1 MEKLMT
7 RDEILSV
14 LKNIKDPDLHRDIV
28 SLGFIKKVEV
38 DDEIV
43 NIEIQLTTPACPVR
57 DEMKSQAVEEVRRLG
72 FKGGVNVSMT
82 SQVVSHVNQIREQ
95 ILPGVKNTI
104 AVASGKGGVGKSTI
118 AVNLAAALVKDGA
131 KVGIVDADVYGPS
144 LPLMLGVTEKPET
157 ERIDD
162 KKFKIYPV
170 EKFGIK
176 MMSIGFLV
184 DTETPMIW
192 RGPMASGA
200 VKQFLTD
207 VIWDD
212 LDYMIFD
219 LPPGTGDVQLTLVQ
233 TIPLTGAVIVTTP
246 QDVSLADVRRGVRM
260 FQKVNVPILGVVE
273 NMSYYV
279 CSHCGHREEI
289 FSNGGGKKTASNFGV
304 PFLGEIPIY
313 TPIRIGGD
321 TGRPIVLME
330 PESEQAQM
338 IQSIARRLAAQVSI
352 ADLSEQ
358 GKQKMEIAL

>member
-1 MEKLMT
+1 MT
-7 RDEILSV
+7 REQIIDALRKIE
-14 LKNIKDPDLHRDIV
+14 DPDLHKDIV
-28 SLGFIKKVEV
+28 SLGFVKKVEI
-38 DDEIV
+38 EKTGIIV
-43 NIEIQLTTPACPVR
+43 EIQLTTPACPVR
-57 DEMKSQAVEEVRRLG
+57 DEMKTQAVEEIRKLG
-72 FKGGVNVSMT
+72 FQGELKIHMT
-82 SQVVSHVNQIREQ
+82 SHVVSHSNETREQ

-104 AVASGKGGVGKSTI
+104 AVASGKGGVGKSTV
-118 AVNLAAALVKDGA
+118 AVNLAAALAKDGA

-157 ERIDD
+157 EKVDD
-162 KKFKIYPV
+162 KRFRIFPI

-176 MMSIGFLV
+176 LMSIGFLV

-200 VKQFLTD
+200 IKQFLTD
-207 VIWDD
+207 VVWED

-273 NMSYYV
+273 NMSYYI

-289 FSNGGGKKTASNFGV
+289 FSNGGGKKTAANFGV

-313 TPIRIGGD
+313 TQSGLVVIP
-321 TGRPIVLME
+321 V
-330 PESEQAQM
+330 AQ
-338 IQSIARRLAAQVSI
+338 SY
-352 ADLSEQ
+352 
-358 GKQKMEIAL
+358 

>member
-1 MEKLMT
+1 MT
-7 RDEILSV
+7 RDEIIAALA
-14 LKNIKDPDLHRDIV
+14 NIKDPDLHRDVV
-28 SLGFIKKVEV
+28 SLGFVKKVEITDRKIDV
-38 DDEIV
+38 
-43 NIEIQLTTPACPVR
+43 EIQLTTPACPVR
-57 DEMKSQAVEEVRRLG
+57 DDMKSQAVNEIRRLG
-72 FKGGVNVSMT
+72 FTGDVNVTMT
-82 SQVVSHVNQIREQ
+82 SQVVSHANQVREQ

-118 AVNLAAALVKDGA
+118 AVNLAAALAKDGA

-144 LPLMLGVTEKPET
+144 LPLMLGVTEKPQT
-157 ERIDD
+157 ERIDENR
-162 KKFKIYPV
+162 FRIYPI

-207 VIWDD
+207 VVWED

-246 QDVSLADVRRGVRM
+246 QDVSLADVRRGIRM
-260 FQKVNVPILGVVE
+260 FQKVNVPIFGVVE
-273 NMSYYV
+273 NMSYYI

-289 FSNGGGKKTASNFGV
+289 FSNGGGRKTAEKFGV

-321 TGRPIVLME
+321 TGKPIVLME
-330 PESEQAQM
+330 PESEQAQL
-338 IQSIARRLAAQVSI
+338 IQSVARRLAAQVSI
-352 ADLSEQ
+352 TNISATD
-358 GKQKMEIAL
+358 KPKIEIAL

>member
-1 MEKLMT
+1 MT
-7 RDEILSV
+7 RNEILDV
-14 LKNIKDPDLHRDIV
+14 LRNIKDPDLNKDIV
-28 SLGFIKKVEV
+28 SLGFVKNVAVSEKSV
-38 DDEIV
+38 DV
-43 NIEIQLTTPACPVR
+43 EIQLTTPSCPVR
-57 DEMKSQAVEEVRRLG
+57 DDMKSQATEEIRKLG
-72 FKGGVNVSMT
+72 FNGVVNVSMT
-82 SQVVSHVNQIREQ
+82 SQVVSHDNQLRQQ

-104 AVASGKGGVGKSTI
+104 AVASGKGGVGKSTV
-118 AVNLAAALVKDGA
+118 AVNLAASLAKDGA
-131 KVGIVDADVYGPS
+131 KVGIVDTDVYGPS

-157 ERIDD
+157 EKIDE
-162 KKFKIYPV
+162 KRFKIHPV

-207 VIWDD
+207 VIWED

-260 FQKVNVPILGVVE
+260 FQKVNVPILGIVE
-273 NMSYYV
+273 NMSYFV

-289 FSNGGGKKTASNFGV
+289 FGNGGGKMTAANFGV

-321 TGRPIVLME
+321 TGRPIVFME
-330 PESEQAQM
+330 PDSEQART
-338 IQSIARRLAAQVSI
+338 IQSVARRLAAQISVTN
-352 ADLSEQ
+352 LSAQ
-358 GKQKMEIAL
+358 GRPKLEIAL

>member
-1 MEKLMT
+1 MT
-7 RDEILSV
+7 RDEIFNV
-14 LKNIKDPDLHRDIV
+14 LKNIKDPDLHKDIV
-28 SLGFIKKVEV
+28 SLGFVKKV
-38 DDEIV
+38 DIDEKGIDV
-43 NIEIQLTTPACPVR
+43 EIQLTTPSCPVR
-57 DEMKSQAVEEVRRLG
+57 DEMKSQAVEEIRKLG
-72 FKGGVNVSMT
+72 FKGPVNVLMT
-82 SQVVSHVNQIREQ
+82 SQVLSHANQIREQ

-104 AVASGKGGVGKSTI
+104 AVASGKGGVGKSTV
-118 AVNLAAALVKDGA
+118 AVNLAAALAKDGA

-157 ERIDD
+157 EKIDD
-162 KKFKIYPV
+162 KRFKIYPV

-207 VIWDD
+207 VVWED

-260 FQKVNVPILGVVE
+260 FQKVNVPILGVIE
-273 NMSYYV
+273 NMSYFI
-279 CSHCGHREEI
+279 CSHCGQREEI
-289 FSNGGGKKTASNFGV
+289 FSHGGGEKTADNFGV

-321 TGRPIVLME
+321 TGRPIVFME
-330 PESEQAQM
+330 PESEQAKL
-338 IQSIARRLAAQVSI
+338 IQGIARRLAAQISI
-352 ADLSEQ
+352 TDLSDQ
-358 GKQKMEIAL
+358 GKQKIEIAL

>member
-1 MEKLMT
+1 MT
-7 RDEILSV
+7 RDEIIKVLS
-14 LKNIKDPDLHRDIV
+14 NIKDPDLHRDIV
-28 SLGFIKKVEV
+28 SLGFVKKVEV
-38 DDEIV
+38 TDSKV

-57 DEMKSQAVEEVRRLG
+57 DEMKSQAVDELRKFG
-72 FKGGVNVSMT
+72 FNGEVNVVMT
-82 SQVVSHVNQIREQ
+82 SQVVSHANQIREQ
-95 ILPGVKNTI
+95 VLPGVKNTI
-104 AVASGKGGVGKSTI
+104 AVASGKGGVGKSTV
-118 AVNLAAALVKDGA
+118 AVNLAAALAKDGA

-157 ERIDD
+157 EQIDE
-162 KKFKIYPV
+162 KHFKIYPV

-207 VIWDD
+207 VIWKD

-246 QDVSLADVRRGVRM
+246 QDVSLADVRRGIRM
-260 FQKVNVPILGVVE
+260 FQKVNVPIFGVIE
-273 NMSYYV
+273 NMSYFV
-279 CSHCGHREEI
+279 CSHCGQREEI
-289 FSNGGGKKTASNFGV
+289 FSHGGGKTTAERFGV

-313 TPIRIGGD
+313 TQIRIGGD
-321 TGRPIVLME
+321 TGRPIVIME
-330 PESEQAQM
+330 PESEQAQI
-338 IQSIARRLAAQVSI
+338 IQSVARRLAAQISI
-352 ADLSEQ
+352 TNLSDD
-358 GKQKMEIAL
+358 GKQKIEIAL

>member
-1 MEKLMT
+1 MT
-7 RDEILSV
+7 RDEIISALA
-14 LKNIKDPDLHRDIV
+14 NIKDPDLHKDIV
-28 SLGFIKKVEV
+28 SLGFIKKVELTDSKV
-38 DDEIV
+38 D
-43 NIEIQLTTPACPVR
+43 IEIQLTTPACPVR
-57 DEMKSQAVEEVRRLG
+57 DEMKTQAVEEVRKLG
-72 FKGGVNVSMT
+72 FRGNVNVVMT
-82 SQVVSHVNQIREQ
+82 SQVVGQPNQLREQ

-104 AVASGKGGVGKSTI
+104 AVASGKGGVGKSTV
-118 AVNLAAALVKDGA
+118 AVNLATALAKDGA

-144 LPLMLGVTEKPET
+144 LPLMLGVTDKPET
-157 ERIDD
+157 QRIDE
-162 KKFKIYPV
+162 KRFKIYPV

-176 MMSIGFLV
+176 LMSIGFLV

-207 VIWDD
+207 VIWGD

-260 FQKVNVPILGVVE
+260 FQKVNVPIVGVIE
-273 NMSYYV
+273 NMSYFI
-279 CSHCGHREEI
+279 CSHCGQREEI
-289 FSNGGGKKTASNFGV
+289 FSHGGGEKTAAAFGV

-321 TGRPIVLME
+321 TGRPIILSE
-330 PESEQAQM
+330 PESEQSKM
-338 IQSIARRLAAQVSI
+338 IQRVSRQLAAQISVANISG
-352 ADLSEQ
+352 A
-358 GKQKMEIAL
+358 GKPKIEIEM

>member
-1 MEKLMT
+1 MT
-7 RDEILSV
+7 REEIIAV
-14 LKNIKDPDLHRDIV
+14 LGNIKDPDLHKDIV

-38 DDEIV
+38 SDRKVD
-43 NIEIQLTTPACPVR
+43 IEIQLTTPACPVR
-57 DEMKSQAVEEVRRLG
+57 DEMKAQAVSEIKRLG
-72 FKGGVNVSMT
+72 FSGEINVSMT
-82 SQVVSHVNQIREQ
+82 SQVLSHSNQVREE

-104 AVASGKGGVGKSTI
+104 AVASGKGGVGKSTV
-118 AVNLAAALVKDGA
+118 AVNLAAALAKDGA

-157 ERIDD
+157 EKIDD
-162 KKFKIYPV
+162 KRFKIYPV

-176 MMSIGFLV
+176 LMSIGFLV

-246 QDVSLADVRRGVRM
+246 QDVSLADVRRGIRM
-260 FQKVNVPILGVVE
+260 FQKVNVPIFGVVE

-279 CSHCGHREEI
+279 CSHCGHREDI
-289 FSNGGGKKTASNFGV
+289 FSHGGGKKTAEKFGV

-338 IQSIARRLAAQVSI
+338 IQSIARRLAAQISI
-352 ADLSEQ
+352 TNMSDEN
-358 GKQKMEIAL
+358 KPKIEIAI

>member
-1 MEKLMT
+1 MT
-7 RDEILSV
+7 RDEIIKALA
-14 LKNIKDPDLHRDIV
+14 NIKDPVFHKDIV
-28 SLGFIKKVEV
+28 SLGFVKKVEV
-38 DDEIV
+38 TDGKIDV
-43 NIEIQLTTPACPVR
+43 EIQLTTPACPVR
-57 DEMKSQAVEEVRRLG
+57 DEMKSQTVDEIRKLG
-72 FKGGVNVSMT
+72 FNGQVNVVMT
-82 SQVVSHVNQIREQ
+82 SQVVSHSNQIREQ
-95 ILPGVKNTI
+95 LLPGVKNTI

-118 AVNLAAALVKDGA
+118 AVNLAAALAKDGA
-131 KVGIVDADVYGPS
+131 KIGIVDADVYGPS

-157 ERIDD
+157 ERVDE
-162 KKFKIYPV
+162 KHFKIHPV

-207 VIWDD
+207 VVWED

-246 QDVSLADVRRGVRM
+246 QDVSLADVRRGIRM
-260 FQKVNVPILGVVE
+260 FQKVNVPILGVIE
-273 NMSYYV
+273 NMSYFV

-289 FSNGGGKKTASNFGV
+289 FSHGGGKTTAEKFSV

-321 TGRPIVLME
+321 TGEPIIIME
-330 PESEQAQM
+330 PESEQAKM
-338 IQSIARRLAAQVSI
+338 IQSVARRLAAQISI
-352 ADLSEQ
+352 TNLSVE
-358 GKQKMEIAL
+358 GKQKIEISL

>member
-1 MEKLMT
+1 MT
-7 RDEILSV
+7 KDEIITALT
-14 LKNIKDPDLHRDIV
+14 KIKDPDLHRDIV
-28 SLGFIKKVEV
+28 SLGFVKKVELTDNRLDV
-38 DDEIV
+38 
-43 NIEIQLTTPACPVR
+43 EIQLTTPACPVR
-57 DEMKSQAVEEVRRLG
+57 DEMKTQAVEEIRKLG
-72 FKGGVNVSMT
+72 FNGHINVTMT
-82 SQVVSHVNQIREQ
+82 SQVASQSNQVREE

-118 AVNLAAALVKDGA
+118 AVNLAAALSREGA
-131 KVGIVDADVYGPS
+131 KVGLVDADVYGPS
-144 LPLMLGVTEKPET
+144 IPLMLGVTERPQT
-157 ERIDD
+157 ERIDE
-162 KKFKIYPV
+162 KRFKIYPV

-207 VIWDD
+207 VVWEDV
-212 LDYMIFD
+212 DYMIFD

-260 FQKVNVPILGVVE
+260 FQKVNVPILGIIE
-273 NMSYYV
+273 NMSYFV
-279 CSHCGHREEI
+279 CSHCGQREEI
-289 FSNGGGKKTASNFGV
+289 FSYGGGRKTAEKFGV

-321 TGRPIVLME
+321 TGKPIVLME
-330 PESEQAQM
+330 PESEQAQ
-338 IQSIARRLAAQVSI
+338 IILNVARHLAAQVSI
-352 ADLSEQ
+352 TNLSQ
-358 GKQKMEIAL
+358 ASPKVEISI

>member
-1 MEKLMT
+1 MT
-7 RDEILSV
+7 KEEILAV
-14 LKNIKDPDLHRDIV
+14 LKNVKDPDLHRDIV
-28 SLGFIKKVEV
+28 SLGFVKKVELTDHRV
-38 DDEIV
+38 DV
-43 NIEIQLTTPACPVR
+43 EIQLTTPACPVR
-57 DEMKSQAVEEVRRLG
+57 DDMKGQAADQIRKLG
-72 FKGGVNVSMT
+72 FNGEINISMT
-82 SQVVSHVNQIREQ
+82 SQVVGQANQAREQ

-104 AVASGKGGVGKSTI
+104 AIASGKGGVGKSTV
-118 AVNLAAALVKDGA
+118 AVNLAASLALDGA

-144 LPLMLGVTEKPET
+144 LPLMLGVTEKPDT
-157 ERIDD
+157 QRIDD
-162 KKFKIYPV
+162 THFKIYPV

-200 VKQFLTD
+200 VKQFLSD
-207 VIWDD
+207 VLWDE

-260 FQKVNVPILGVVE
+260 FQKVNVPIFGVVE
-273 NMSYYV
+273 NMSYFI
-279 CSHCGHREEI
+279 CSHCGQREEI
-289 FSNGGGKKTASNFGV
+289 FSHGGGRKTAENFGV

-321 TGRPIVLME
+321 TGRPIVMTE
-330 PESEQAQM
+330 PGSEQAQS
-338 IQSIARRLAAQVSI
+338 IQSIARRLAARISVTNMS
-352 ADLSEQ
+352 ASE
-358 GKQKMEIAL
+358 KPKIEIAL

>member
-1 MEKLMT
+1 MT
-7 RDEILSV
+7 REEVIKALS
-14 LKNIKDPDLHRDIV
+14 NIKDPDLHRDIV
-28 SLGFIKKVEV
+28 SLGFVKKVDITDNRV
-38 DDEIV
+38 SV
-43 NIEIQLTTPACPVR
+43 EIQLTTPACPVR
-57 DEMKSQAVEEVRRLG
+57 DEMRNQAANEIKKLG
-72 FKGGVNVSMT
+72 FAGEININMT
-82 SQVVSHVNQIREQ
+82 SSVSTHSNQVREQ

-104 AVASGKGGVGKSTI
+104 AIASGKGGVGKSTV
-118 AVNLAAALVKDGA
+118 AVNLATALAKDGA

-157 ERIDD
+157 ERIDE
-162 KKFKIYPV
+162 KRFKIFPV

-207 VIWDD
+207 VVWRD

-260 FQKVNVPILGVVE
+260 FQKVNVPILGVIE
-273 NMSYYV
+273 NMSYFV

-289 FSNGGGKKTASNFGV
+289 FSHGGGKATAEKFGV
-304 PFLGEIPIY
+304 PFLGEVPIY
-313 TPIRIGGD
+313 TPIRVGGD
-321 TGRPIVLME
+321 TGKPIVIME
-330 PESEQAQM
+330 PESGQAQI
-338 IQSIARRLAAQVSI
+338 IQAIARRLAAQISI
-352 ADLSEQ
+352 NNLATEK
-358 GKQKMEIAL
+358 KQKIEIAV

>member
-1 MEKLMT
+1 
-7 RDEILSV
+7 
-14 LKNIKDPDLHRDIV
+14 
-28 SLGFIKKVEV
+28 
-38 DDEIV
+38 
-43 NIEIQLTTPACPVR
+43 
-57 DEMKSQAVEEVRRLG
+57 MKAQAVEEVRNLG
-72 FKGGVNVSMT
+72 FSGDVNVLMT
-82 SQVVSHVNQIREQ
+82 SQVVGHSNQTREQ
-95 ILPGVKNTI
+95 VLPGVKNTI
-104 AVASGKGGVGKSTI
+104 AVASGKGGVGKSTV
-118 AVNLAAALVKDGA
+118 AVNLATALARDGA
-131 KVGIVDADVYGPS
+131 QVGIVDADVYGPS

-162 KKFKIYPV
+162 KRFRILPV

-207 VIWDD
+207 VVWGD

-260 FQKVNVPILGVVE
+260 FQKVNVPIMGVIE
-273 NMSYYV
+273 NMSYFI

-289 FSNGGGKKTASNFGV
+289 FSHGGGKKTAEAFAV
-304 PFLGEIPIY
+304 PFLGEIPLY
-313 TPIRIGGD
+313 TPIRIGAIPG
-321 TGRPIVLME
+321 GRLCFLSPNRN
-330 PESEQAQM
+330 
-338 IQSIARRLAAQVSI
+338 RR
-352 ADLSEQ
+352 
-358 GKQKMEIAL
+358 K

>member
-1 MEKLMT
+1 MT
-7 RDEILSV
+7 SDEILSV

-28 SLGFIKKVEV
+28 SLGFVKRVDVGERSVEV
-38 DDEIV
+38 
-43 NIEIQLTTPACPVR
+43 EIQLTTPSCPVR
-57 DEMKSQAVEEVRRLG
+57 DEMKTQAVDEIRKLG
-72 FKGGVNVSMT
+72 YSGTVNVSMT
-82 SQVVSHVNQIREQ
+82 SQVVSHANQIREQ

-104 AVASGKGGVGKSTI
+104 AVASGKGGVGKSTV
-118 AVNLAAALVKDGA
+118 AVNLAAALAKDGA
-131 KVGIVDADVYGPS
+131 RVGIVDADVYGPS
-144 LPLMLGVTEKPET
+144 VPMMLGVTEKPQT
-157 ERIDD
+157 EKIDD
-162 KKFKIYPV
+162 KRFKIFPV

-176 MMSIGFLV
+176 MMSMGFLV

-207 VIWDD
+207 VVWED

-260 FQKVNVPILGVVE
+260 FQKVNVPILGVIE
-273 NMSYYV
+273 NMSYFV
-279 CSHCGHREEI
+279 CSHCGQREEI
-289 FSNGGGKKTASNFGV
+289 FSNGGGRKTASNFGV

-321 TGRPIVLME
+321 TGRPIVFME
-330 PESEQAQM
+330 PESEQAQI
-338 IQSIARRLAAQVSI
+338 IQSVARQLAAQVSI
-352 ADLSEQ
+352 TDLAVH
-358 GKQKMEIAL
+358 GKQKLEIAL

>member
-1 MEKLMT
+1 MT
-7 RDEILSV
+7 RDEIIAALA
-14 LKNIKDPDLHRDIV
+14 NIKDPDLHRDVV
-28 SLGFIKKVEV
+28 SLGFVKKVEITDRKIDV
-38 DDEIV
+38 
-43 NIEIQLTTPACPVR
+43 EIQLTTPACPVR
-57 DEMKSQAVEEVRRLG
+57 DDMKSQAVNEIRRLG
-72 FKGGVNVSMT
+72 FTGDVNVTMT
-82 SQVVSHVNQIREQ
+82 SQVVSHANQVREQ

-118 AVNLAAALVKDGA
+118 AVNLAAALAKDGA

-144 LPLMLGVTEKPET
+144 LPLMLGVTEKPQT
-157 ERIDD
+157 ERIDENR
-162 KKFKIYPV
+162 FRIYPI

-207 VIWDD
+207 VVWED

-246 QDVSLADVRRGVRM
+246 QDVSLADVRRGIRM
-260 FQKVNVPILGVVE
+260 FQKVNVPIFGVVE
-273 NMSYYV
+273 NMSYYI

-289 FSNGGGKKTASNFGV
+289 FSNGGGKKTAEKFGV

-321 TGRPIVLME
+321 TGKPIVLME
-330 PESEQAQM
+330 PESEQAQL
-338 IQSIARRLAAQVSI
+338 IQSVARRLAAQVSI
-352 ADLSEQ
+352 TNISATD
-358 GKQKMEIAL
+358 KPKIEIAL

>member
-1 MEKLMT
+1 MT
-7 RDEILSV
+7 RDEIFAV

-28 SLGFIKKVEV
+28 SLGFIKKIDINDRSIDV
-38 DDEIV
+38 
-43 NIEIQLTTPACPVR
+43 EIQLTTPSCPVR
-57 DEMKSQAVEEVRRLG
+57 DDLKSQAVAEIKKLG
-72 FKGGVNVSMT
+72 YGGTVNVSMT
-82 SQVVSHVNQIREQ
+82 SQVVSHANELREQ

-104 AVASGKGGVGKSTI
+104 AVASGKGGVGKSTL
-118 AVNLAAALVKDGA
+118 AVNLAAALSKDGA

-144 LPLMLGVTEKPET
+144 LPLMLDVSEKPKTEK
-157 ERIDD
+157 IDD
-162 KKFKIYPV
+162 KRFKIYPV

-207 VIWDD
+207 VIWEE

-260 FQKVNVPILGVVE
+260 FQKVNVPILGVIE
-273 NMSYYV
+273 NMSYFV
-279 CSHCGHREEI
+279 CPKCGRREEI
-289 FSNGGGKKTASNFGV
+289 FSNGGGKRTADAFGV

-330 PESEQAQM
+330 PESEQSQM
-338 IQSIARRLAAQVSI
+338 IQSVARRLAAQVSI
-352 ADLSEQ
+352 ADLSVQ
-358 GKQKMEIAL
+358 GKPKLEIAL

>member
-1 MEKLMT
+1 MT
-7 RDEILSV
+7 HDEIIAALA
-14 LKNIKDPDLHRDIV
+14 NIKDPDLHRDIV
-28 SLGFIKKVEV
+28 SLGFVKKVEITDRKIDV
-38 DDEIV
+38 
-43 NIEIQLTTPACPVR
+43 EIQLTTPACPVR
-57 DEMKSQAVEEVRRLG
+57 DDMKSQAVNEIRRLG
-72 FKGGVNVSMT
+72 FTGDVNVTMA
-82 SQVVSHVNQIREQ
+82 SQVVSHANQVREQ
-95 ILPGVKNTI
+95 VLPGVKNTI

-118 AVNLAAALVKDGA
+118 AVNLAAALAKDGA

-144 LPLMLGVTEKPET
+144 LPLMLGVTEKPQT
-157 ERIDD
+157 ERIDENR
-162 KKFKIYPV
+162 FKIYPI

-207 VIWDD
+207 VVWED

-246 QDVSLADVRRGVRM
+246 QDVSLADVRRGIRM
-260 FQKVNVPILGVVE
+260 FQKVNVPIFGVVE
-273 NMSYYV
+273 NMSYYI

-289 FSNGGGKKTASNFGV
+289 FSNGGGRKTAEKFSV

-321 TGRPIVLME
+321 TGKPIVLME
-330 PESEQAQM
+330 PESEQAQL
-338 IQSIARRLAAQVSI
+338 IQSVARRLAAQVSI
-352 ADLSEQ
+352 TNMSATD
-358 GKQKMEIAL
+358 KPKIEIAL

>member
-1 MEKLMT
+1 MT
-7 RDEILSV
+7 RDEVMKALA
-14 LKNIKDPDLHRDIV
+14 NIKDPDLHRDIV
-28 SLGFIKKVEV
+28 SLGFIKKVEITDHKV
-38 DDEIV
+38 DV
-43 NIEIQLTTPACPVR
+43 EIQLTTPACPVR
-57 DEMKSQAVEEVRRLG
+57 DDMKAQAVDEVRKLG
-72 FKGGVNVSMT
+72 FSGDVNVLMT
-82 SQVVSHVNQIREQ
+82 SQVVGHSNQERQQ

-104 AVASGKGGVGKSTI
+104 AVASGKGGVGKSTV
-118 AVNLAAALVKDGA
+118 AVNLATALARDGA
-131 KVGIVDADVYGPS
+131 KIGIVDADVYGPS

-162 KKFKIYPV
+162 KRFRILPV

-207 VIWDD
+207 VVWGD

-260 FQKVNVPILGVVE
+260 FQKVNVPIMGVIE
-273 NMSYYV
+273 NMSYFI

-289 FSNGGGKKTASNFGV
+289 FSHGGGKKTAEAFGV
-304 PFLGEIPIY
+304 PYLGEIPLY

-321 TGRPIVLME
+321 TGRPIVLSE

-338 IQSIARRLAAQVSI
+338 IQMVSRRLAAQISI
-352 ADLSEQ
+352 NNMSAA
-358 GKQKMEIAL
+358 KKPKIEIEM

>member
-1 MEKLMT
+1 MT
-7 RDEILSV
+7 REQIIDALRKIE
-14 LKNIKDPDLHRDIV
+14 DPDLHKDIV
-28 SLGFIKKVEV
+28 SLGFVKKVEI
-38 DDEIV
+38 EKTGIIV
-43 NIEIQLTTPACPVR
+43 EIQLTTPACPVR
-57 DEMKSQAVEEVRRLG
+57 DEMKTQAVEEIRKLG
-72 FKGGVNVSMT
+72 FQGELKIHMT
-82 SQVVSHVNQIREQ
+82 SHVVSHSNETREQ

-104 AVASGKGGVGKSTI
+104 AVASGKGGVGKSTV
-118 AVNLAAALVKDGA
+118 AVNLAAALAKDGA

-157 ERIDD
+157 EKVDD
-162 KKFKIYPV
+162 KRFRIFPI

-176 MMSIGFLV
+176 LMSIGFLV

-200 VKQFLTD
+200 IKQFLTD
-207 VIWDD
+207 VVWED

-273 NMSYYV
+273 NMSYYI

-289 FSNGGGKKTASNFGV
+289 FSNGGGKKTAANFGV

-330 PESEQAQM
+330 PESEQAQI
-338 IQSIARRLAAQVSI
+338 IQNIARRLAAQISI
-352 ADLSEQ
+352 ADLADQS
-358 GKQKMEIAL
+358 KSKLEIAI

>member
-1 MEKLMT
+1 MT
-7 RDEILSV
+7 RDEIIGV
-14 LKNIKDPDLHRDIV
+14 LANIKDPDLHKDIV
-28 SLGFIKKVEV
+28 SLGFVKNVQLTDHKV
-38 DDEIV
+38 D
-43 NIEIQLTTPACPVR
+43 IEIQLTTPACPVR
-57 DEMKSQAVEEVRRLG
+57 DDMKKQAVEEVRRLG
-72 FKGGVNVSMT
+72 FKGDINVVMT
-82 SQVVSHVNQIREQ
+82 SQVVGQSNQVKEQ

-104 AVASGKGGVGKSTI
+104 AVASGKGGVGKSTV
-118 AVNLAAALVKDGA
+118 AVNLAVALAKDGA

-144 LPLMLGVTEKPET
+144 LPLMLGVTDKPET
-157 ERIDD
+157 ERIDENR
-162 KKFKIYPV
+162 FKIIPI

-207 VIWDD
+207 VVWGE

-260 FQKVNVPILGVVE
+260 FQKVNVPISGVVE
-273 NMSYYV
+273 NMSYFI
-279 CSHCGHREEI
+279 CSHCGQREDI
-289 FSNGGGKKTASNFGV
+289 FSHGGGKKTAETFGV

-321 TGRPIVLME
+321 TGRPIVLTE
-330 PESEQAQM
+330 PESEQAKM
-338 IQSIARRLAAQVSI
+338 IQSVARKLAAQISI
-352 ADLSEQ
+352 SNMSAAS
-358 GKQKMEIAL
+358 KPKIEIEM

>member
-1 MEKLMT
+1 MT
-7 RDEILSV
+7 HDEIIAALA
-14 LKNIKDPDLHRDIV
+14 NIKDPDLHRDIV
-28 SLGFIKKVEV
+28 SLGFVKKVEITDRKIDV
-38 DDEIV
+38 
-43 NIEIQLTTPACPVR
+43 EIQLTTPACPVR
-57 DEMKSQAVEEVRRLG
+57 DDMKSQAVNEIRRLG
-72 FKGGVNVSMT
+72 FTGDVNVTMA
-82 SQVVSHVNQIREQ
+82 SQVVSHANQVREQ
-95 ILPGVKNTI
+95 VLPGVKNTI

-118 AVNLAAALVKDGA
+118 AVNLAAALAKDGA

-144 LPLMLGVTEKPET
+144 LPLMLGVTEKPQT
-157 ERIDD
+157 ERIDENR
-162 KKFKIYPV
+162 FKIYPI

-207 VIWDD
+207 VVWED

-246 QDVSLADVRRGVRM
+246 QDVSLADVRRGIRM
-260 FQKVNVPILGVVE
+260 FQKVNVPIFGVVE
-273 NMSYYV
+273 NMSYYI

-289 FSNGGGKKTASNFGV
+289 FSNGGGRKTAEKFSV

-321 TGRPIVLME
+321 TGKPIVLME
-330 PESEQAQM
+330 PESEQAQL
-338 IQSIARRLAAQVSI
+338 IQSVARRLAAQVSI
-352 ADLSEQ
+352 TNISATD
-358 GKQKMEIAL
+358 KPKIEIAL

>member
-1 MEKLMT
+1 MT
-7 RDEILSV
+7 RDEIIAV
-14 LKNIKDPDLHRDIV
+14 LANIKDPDLHRDIV

-38 DDEIV
+38 TDHKVD
-43 NIEIQLTTPACPVR
+43 IEIQLTTPACPVR
-57 DEMKSQAVEEVRRLG
+57 DEMKSQAVEEVRKLG
-72 FKGGVNVSMT
+72 FKGDVNVVMT
-82 SQVVSHVNQIREQ
+82 SQVVGQRNQLREQ

-118 AVNLAAALVKDGA
+118 AVNLAAALAKDGA

-157 ERIDD
+157 EPVDD
-162 KKFKIYPV
+162 KRFKIHPI

-176 MMSIGFLV
+176 LMSIGFLV

-207 VIWDD
+207 VIWND

-260 FQKVNVPILGVVE
+260 FQKVNVPLFGIVE
-273 NMSYYV
+273 NMSYFV
-279 CSHCGHREEI
+279 CSQCGHREEI
-289 FSNGGGKKTASNFGV
+289 FSHGGGKRTAEKFGV

-321 TGRPIVLME
+321 TGKPIVLTE

-338 IQSIARRLAAQVSI
+338 IQSVARRLAAQVSI
-352 ADLSEQ
+352 TNMSSAD
-358 GKQKMEIAL
+358 KPKIEIAI

>member
-1 MEKLMT
+1 MT
-7 RDEILSV
+7 RDEILKV
-14 LKNIKDPDLHRDIV
+14 LSNINDPDLHRDIV
-28 SLGFIKKVEV
+28 SLGFVKKIEV
-38 DDEIV
+38 TDGKVDV
-43 NIEIQLTTPACPVR
+43 EIQLTTPACPVR
-57 DEMKSQAVEEVRRLG
+57 DEMKVQAVNEIRKLG
-72 FKGGVNVSMT
+72 FDGQVNITMT
-82 SQVVSHVNQIREQ
+82 SQVVSHSNQIREQ

-104 AVASGKGGVGKSTI
+104 AIASGKGGVGKSTV
-118 AVNLAAALVKDGA
+118 AVNLAAALAKDGA

-144 LPLMLGVTEKPET
+144 LPLMLGVTERPET
-157 ERIDD
+157 ERIDENR
-162 KKFKIYPV
+162 FKIFPV

-207 VIWDD
+207 VVWND

-219 LPPGTGDVQLTLVQ
+219 LPPGTGDVQLTIVQ

-260 FQKVNVPILGVVE
+260 FQKVNVPIFGVIE
-273 NMSYYV
+273 NMSYFV

-289 FSNGGGKKTASNFGV
+289 FSHGGGKSTAEKFGV

-313 TPIRIGGD
+313 TPIRVGGD
-321 TGRPIVLME
+321 TGKPIIVLE

-338 IQSIARRLAAQVSI
+338 IQSVARRLAAQISI
-352 ADLSEQ
+352 TNLAAEK
-358 GKQKMEIAL
+358 KQKIEIAL